1 MESEE
6 GNSTPDMSE
15 NSQSTLPTGVKRG
28 SNSHEKNTQNCNPSR
43 NTQGLEYHSNT
54 EQERIPTESSAAAVS
69 DGISPDSM
77 GADGQY
83 YSKDDAGRVSAH
95 GFQVI
100 QSGPIPPVS
109 EMLEYKKVSPDFPD
123 RIMTMAEK
131 QQDTNI
137 KTLTDIHLPTWLQR
151 SWLLYS

>member
-54 EQERIPTESSAAAVS
+54 EQERIPTESTAWAQT
-69 DGISPDSM
+69 GNIIRKTM
-77 GADGQY
+77 Q
-83 YSKDDAGRVSAH
+83 DA
-95 GFQVI
+95 
-100 QSGPIPPVS
+100 
-109 EMLEYKKVSPDFPD
+109 
-123 RIMTMAEK
+123 
-131 QQDTNI
+131 
-137 KTLTDIHLPTWLQR
+137 
-151 SWLLYS
+151 